1 MTPLFIRKSIE
12 VNAPVEALWKV
23 LTDNDFIP
31 QYMFGC
37 VAETDWKPGSPLLW
51 KGAADGILY
60 VKGHVVAVDA
70 PHRLEY
76 TVIDPNNPAVPDI
89 PDNYLTMIYE
99 IREQGRGSVFELI
112 QGDYSKVAE
121 GQKRYDDTLRGDDHL
136 LVKIKELAEG
146 LRVTASI

>member
-1 MTPLFIRKSIE
+1 MTPLFIRKSVE
-12 VNAPVEALWKV
+12 VNAPAEALWKV
-23 LTDNDFIP
+23 LTDNDFVP

-37 VAETDWKPGSPLLW
+37 VAETDWKAGSPLLW

-89 PDNYLTMIYE
+89 PENYLTMIYE
-99 IREQGRGSVFELI
+99 IREQGGRTVFELI

-146 LRVTASI
+146 LRVAAS